1 MENIHAGRQQLLL
14 RVVFSWFL
22 TVTLCNIY
30 HCSAHKLYVKKLKFS
45 SAILKHAIYSKMLNM
60 KFENGIKLITIQEII
75 DL

>member
-45 SAILKHAIYSKMLNM
+45 SAILKYTLST
-60 KFENGIKLITIQEII
+60 NGP
-75 DL
+75 

>member
-45 SAILKHAIYSKMLNM
+45 SAKRTLNI
-60 KFENGIKLITIQEII
+60 KFENGIKLITIHDII

>member
-45 SAILKHAIYSKMLNM
+45 SAILKHAI
-60 KFENGIKLITIQEII
+60 
-75 DL
+75 